1 MKLML
6 INASPRKNWNTG
18 ILLKSAA
25 DGAKAQGAETESV
38 HLYSLSF
45 KGCISCFACKRK
57 NGKSYGK
64 CNLGDDLSPIL
75 REIEESDA
83 LLIGTPVYFGDVT
96 GELRSFLERLLFQYL
111 VYDKERSNLFKKRI
125 KVGFIYTMNAGEEQA
140 ERYKEIFGRTEG
152 ITTRFL
158 GETRS
163 MYSVD
168 TLQFDDY
175 SLYVSSAFDSE
186 AKAKRRNEEF
196 PKDCERAFELG
207 AWLAGK

>member
-1 MKLML
+1 MKLMV

-18 ILLKSAA
+18 LLLKNAA
-25 DGAKAQGAETESV
+25 DGAKAQGSEIESV
-38 HLYSLSF
+38 HLYSLNF
-45 KGCISCFACKRK
+45 KGCISCFACKLK
-57 NGKSYGK
+57 NGKNYGK
-64 CNLGDDLSPIL
+64 CNLSDDLSPVL
-75 REIEESDA
+75 REIEQSDA

-96 GELRSFLERLLFQYL
+96 GELRCFLERLLFQYL

-125 KVGFIYTMNAGEEQA
+125 KVGFIYTMNAGAEQA
-140 ERYKEIFGRTEG
+140 ERYKELFGKTEG
-152 ITTRFL
+152 IMTRFL

-175 SLYVSSAFDSE
+175 SLYVCDAFDPT
-186 AKAKRRNEEF
+186 AKAKRRKEEF
-196 PKDCERAFELG
+196 PKDCAKAYELG